1 MSLLHNE
8 DFTIWQ
14 LRSSYLSTIK
24 DGIGDRLI
32 NVNNSVLNT
41 PGFRAAGWSTVN
53 TNNNSSNAA
62 HVKRT
67 YSPPIPTTA
76 AVSSE
81 YYRLAVRDA
90 NAARI
95 ARDELQGLGLEDG
108 EDDEGGMVTGKG
120 KMDSTGPRLHGRPG
134 KKKSRRDHHQQNQRQ
149 LDVDDDSSDLS
160 DDSEDDGEQEHR
172 SVDQIDFSK
181 KPIRRDR
188 ADSSPI
194 RSTEPR
200 ERPEVMITSPSLQNV
215 ASEQRR
221 GSLGTSM
228 SGRVQR
234 PRRDTTTSSDLST
247 DNEVESQVY
256 STGQVQF
263 SVNDQITERSRRRRE
278 RTGSRG
284 ADSIALEDLQEQ
296 DEDEDSGAESVSSA
310 LSSEFAA
317 TAGSGSLLLA
327 QMGLPGTL
335 DASSPMVLMHK
346 LPSGTGP
353 QHSSPR
359 KPKTAPALELHDL
372 PPPRAPR
379 PVSTIQPV
387 SLLTRQLK
395 SRKRAPSNP
404 VEKFMV
410 LSGTGLGDP
419 LYLKIFVPFSS
430 DPEDALDLALTRE
443 SKIAEQPAP
452 VTVAETIGLALW
464 KYSEDARDPG
474 LEREKLTVNRWTL
487 RMVDDGEVEY
497 DFPALGRTLPMTDFT
512 SNNNQA
518 AKGRGRSRGKPYD
531 EFALVEASQSEF
543 EDNERLYPQYGQS
556 QGSDEGEAPTN
567 LAVPGAPQPSLQ
579 VKTSAG
585 RHNPILGQPFS
596 SALNDNTLTPA
607 DRPAVPISHATPR
620 LGVSKTLKI
629 RFLNLEGSAHVMTLS
644 TSTDSYIAEILD
656 SVCKRWGLD
665 KGNYL
670 LKVMGSNTIAPLD
683 RTVEALGNITE
694 LDLVRRRFGAGPL
707 SLSGSPGS
715 ISPNAPLM
723 VDGGSTAAVDKGKK
737 SKKAHQRVLP
747 SSTQKQDLI
756 GGYYR
761 RYHVFRKQPMSFT
774 ASNHRI
780 LTFDNDYMHIVP
792 GETKTASDTKSRSI
806 NFNDVVGCKVS
817 RRHPKSFRVVVLRG
831 NEANEQKRYDFEA
844 RNALEA
850 VEIVDEIK
858 KNMAHY
864 RI

>member
-41 PGFRAAGWSTVN
+41 PGFRAAGWSTV
-53 TNNNSSNAA
+53 SNAGIA
-62 HVKRT
+62 SSLKRT

-90 NAARI
+90 NAAR
-95 ARDELQGLGLEDG
+95 DELHGLGLEDG
-108 EDDEGGMVTGKG
+108 EDEEGGMVTGKSNL
-120 KMDSTGPRLHGRPG
+120 DITGRRAQDRAA
-134 KKKSRRDHHQQNQRQ
+134 KKKLRRDRQAEAQRQ
-149 LDVDDDSSDLS
+149 AEAEDDDSSDLTDS
-160 DDSEDDGEQEHR
+160 DDEENPRR
-172 SVDQIDFSK
+172 STDQIDFPK
-181 KPIRRDR
+181 MPIRRDR
-188 ADSSPI
+188 SDSSPI
-194 RSTEPR
+194 RSTEQ
-200 ERPEVMITSPSLQNV
+200 RPELMITAPSAQNL
-215 ASEQRR
+215 ANHYRT

-228 SGRVQR
+228 KGTERR
-234 PRRDTTTSSDLST
+234 TRRDTTTSSDLST
-247 DNEVESQVY
+247 DNEVDVPAY
-256 STGQVQF
+256 KPGQVQF
-263 SVNDQITERSRRRRE
+263 STTNEIVERPRRRRE

-284 ADSIALEDLQEQ
+284 ADSIVLEDLQEQ
-296 DEDEDSGAESVSSA
+296 DEDSAAESVGSA
-310 LSSEFAA
+310 LSSEFDA

-327 QMGLPGTL
+327 GMGITGTL
-335 DASSPMVLMHK
+335 DSSSPVALMHK
-346 LPSGTGP
+346 LPTNTGP
-353 QHSSPR
+353 QNNSPR
-359 KPKTAPALELHDL
+359 KSKTVPTPELSDL
-372 PPPRAPR
+372 PPPRPI
-379 PVSTIQPV
+379 STIQPV
-387 SLLTRQLK
+387 SLLTMQIK
-395 SRKRAPSNP
+395 SRAPAPSNP

-410 LSGTGLGDP
+410 LSGSGQSDP
-419 LYLKIFVPFSS
+419 LFLKIYLPFSS
-430 DPEDALDLALTRE
+430 DPEEPLDLPLMRD
-443 SKIAEQPAP
+443 SKLSDQPAP
-452 VTVAETIGLALW
+452 VTVAEAIGLTLW
-464 KYSEDARDPG
+464 KYSEESRTPSLSRD
-474 LEREKLTVNRWTL
+474 KLTVNRWAL

-518 AKGRGRSRGKPYD
+518 AKARGRSRGKPYD
-531 EFALVEASQSEF
+531 EFALVEASKSEF
-543 EDNERLYPQYGQS
+543 EENERLYPQYSASADMEESEPQ
-556 QGSDEGEAPTN
+556 AKVN
-567 LAVPGAPQPSLQ
+567 LAVPGPQVAVQRNSP
-579 VKTSAG
+579 AG
-585 RHNPILGQPFS
+585 RPNPILGQPFPT
-596 SALNDNTLTPA
+596 ALNNTLTPA
-607 DRPAVPISHATPR
+607 DQPATIPRATPR

-629 RFLNLEGSAHVMTLS
+629 RFLNLEGSAHVMTLN

-656 SVCKRWGLD
+656 TVCKRWGLD
-665 KGNYL
+665 KGNYV
-670 LKVMGSNTIAPLD
+670 LKVMGSNTVAPLD
-683 RTVEALGNITE
+683 RTVEALVMANITD
-694 LDLVRRRFGAGPL
+694 LDLSRRLFGAGA
-707 SLSGSPGS
+707 GSPGS
-715 ISPNAPLM
+715 SSPNAPLQLDKTTSNPAT
-723 VDGGSTAAVDKGKK
+723 VKKGKK
-737 SKKAHQRVLP
+737 GNSALP

-761 RYHVFRKQPMSFT
+761 RYHVYRKQPMSFT

-792 GETKTASDTKSRSI
+792 GETGKTGSDAKTRSI

-831 NEANEQKRYDFEA
+831 NDATEQKRYDFEA

>member
-32 NVNNSVLNT
+32 NVNDAVLNT
-41 PGFRAAGWSTVN
+41 PGFRAAGWSAAS
-53 TNNNSSNAA
+53 TNNAQTTG
-62 HVKRT
+62 HIKRT

-76 AVSSE
+76 AVSSQ

-90 NAARI
+90 NAAR
-95 ARDELQGLGLEDG
+95 DELQGLGVEDG
-108 EDDEGGMVTGKG
+108 EDDEGGMVTGKSQG
-120 KMDSTGPRLHGRPG
+120 DVTARRHPARPG
-134 KKKSRRDHHQQNQRQ
+134 KKKSRRERQQEVQRHAEAE
-149 LDVDDDSSDLS
+149 DDDSSDLS
-160 DDSEDDGEQEHR
+160 DESDEEMESMN
-172 SVDQIDFSK
+172 STADQIKFSK
-181 KPIRRDR
+181 MPIHRDR
-188 ADSSPI
+188 ADSSPT
-194 RSTEPR
+194 RSEHR
-200 ERPEVMITSPSLQNV
+200 DRPELMITSPSTHNLATHNRMGSAGTTGTKQ
-215 ASEQRR
+215 EQLRQP
-221 GSLGTSM
+221 
-228 SGRVQR
+228 QR

-247 DNEVESQVY
+247 DNEVESQSY
-256 STGQVQF
+256 RQGQVQF
-263 SVNDQITERSRRRRE
+263 STMDQVVGHPRKRRE

-284 ADSIALEDLQEQ
+284 AESIALGDLHE
-296 DEDEDSGAESVSSA
+296 EDEDSGAESVGSA
-310 LSSEFAA
+310 LSSEFDA

-327 QMGLPGTL
+327 GINGSLGM
-335 DASSPMVLMHK
+335 DSSSPMVLMHK
-346 LPSGTGP
+346 LPAGTGP
-353 QHSSPR
+353 SQTSSPR
-359 KPKTAPALELHDL
+359 KSKTPAPELHDL
-372 PPPRAPR
+372 PPPRPI
-379 PVSTIQPV
+379 STVQPV
-387 SLLTRQLK
+387 SLLTSQLK

-410 LSGTGLGDP
+410 LSGRGQEDP
-419 LYLKIFVPFSS
+419 LYLKIYVPFSS
-430 DPEDALDLALTRE
+430 DPEDPLDVPLMRE
-443 SKIAEQPAP
+443 SKLSEQPAP

-464 KYSEDARDPG
+464 KYSEDARGPSIG
-474 LEREKLTVNRWTL
+474 REKLTVNRWAL

-518 AKGRGRSRGKPYD
+518 AKARGRSRGKPYD
-531 EFALVEASQSEF
+531 EFALVEASNAEF
-543 EDNERLYPQYGQS
+543 AENERLYPQFS
-556 QGSDEGEAPTN
+556 TSVGSDDSEHPAS
-567 LAVPGAPQPSLQ
+567 LAVPGVQAAAPA
-579 VKTSAG
+579 KTPG
-585 RHNPILGQPFS
+585 PRLNPILGQPFS
-596 SALNDNTLTPA
+596 SALNDSTLTPA
-607 DRPAVPISHATPR
+607 DRPVVPISHATPR
-620 LGVSKTLKI
+620 MGVSKTLKI
-629 RFLNLEGSAHVMTLS
+629 RFINLEGSAHVMTLNT
-644 TSTDSYIAEILD
+644 TSDSYIAEILD

-670 LKVMGSNTIAPLD
+670 LKVMGSNTVAPLD
-683 RTVEALGNITE
+683 RTVEALGHIIE

-707 SLSGSPGS
+707 SLGGSPGS
-715 ISPNAPLM
+715 SSPTLPVQVESVNP
-723 VDGGSTAAVDKGKK
+723 GSVDKGKK
-737 SKKAHQRVLP
+737 SKKGTQRMLP
-747 SSTQKQDLI
+747 SSSQKQDLI

-792 GETKTASDTKSRSI
+792 GETGKTASETKTRSI

-831 NEANEQKRYDFEA
+831 NDATEQKRYDFEA
-844 RNALEA
+844 RSTLEA